1 MSGARWKF
9 HNLNISAPSAMGFY
23 KQFWLLS
30 RLPFVD
36 PKISPALALGTAIQP
51 NEVDGK

>member
-9 HNLNISAPSAMGFY
+9 RNLNISALSAMGFY
-23 KQFWLLS
+23 KQFWLLN